1 MKKYLL
7 STLLSVLL
15 VAGSFSTSYAQTDRN
30 NPLNPFYEA
39 PPTYIGP
46 VFGYNR
52 AMHSVDLKSFQESL
66 CPTFSDGQDNG
77 FYVGFSYESH
87 FGDHATSTQS
97 LIFRVLYNTMPSYLE
112 TSEPPILS
120 LITTPSGDVPVQSQ
134 VTNKMDVTYSM
145 FTGEI
150 MYKLNF
156 SQGAP
161 IGFTIGP
168 TFDFATTKTYTQTYE
183 LLSPDNAQFK
193 RNASWEAQGLK
204 YTNNDRTIIVKDGDI
219 EESSAFRFGIKAGLQ
234 YEITQPGFVIV
245 PAVYYNFGITNLSSK
260 QNWRVS
266 ALQMGVDIRFAV
278 DWFN

>member
-1 MKKYLL
+1 MRKYLL
-7 STLLSVLL
+7 TTLLYVML
-15 VAGSFSTSYAQTDRN
+15 VAGFSTVVAQTDKD
-30 NPLNPFYEA
+30 NPLTPFYEA

-46 VFGYNR
+46 VIGYNR
-52 AMHSVDLKSFQESL
+52 SMHTVDLKSFQESL

-77 FYVGFSYESH
+77 FYIGFSYESH

-112 TSEPPILS
+112 TSEAPILS
-120 LITTPSGDVPVQSQ
+120 LVTTPNGDAPIESQ

-145 FTGEI
+145 ITGEV

-156 SQGAP
+156 SQSAP

-168 TFDFATTKTYTQTYE
+168 TFDFAMTKTYVQTYE
-183 LLSPDNAQFK
+183 LLYPDNAQFK
-193 RNASWEAQGLK
+193 RQADWEKSGMV
-204 YTNNDRTIIVKDGDI
+204 YSDNDRKITVKDGDI
-219 EESSAFRFGIKAGLQ
+219 DGSSGFRFGIKAGLQ

-245 PAVYYNFGITNLSSK
+245 PAVYYNFAVTNLSSK
-260 QNWRVS
+260 QNWRVN

-278 DWFN
+278 DWF